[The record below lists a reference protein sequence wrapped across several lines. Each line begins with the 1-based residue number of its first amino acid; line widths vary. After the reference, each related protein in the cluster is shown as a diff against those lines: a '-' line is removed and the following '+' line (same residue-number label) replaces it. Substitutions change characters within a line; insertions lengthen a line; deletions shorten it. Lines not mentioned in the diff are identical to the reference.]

1 MGGRWCISDVEKE
14 GVAERYFQRLFT
26 TTNPTQMDLVLD
38 KVDRVVTPD
47 MNHSL
52 LQPYRLE
59 EVQQALFQMH
69 PSKSLGRDGI
79 SPFFFSKVLKYCW

>member
-1 MGGRWCISDVEKE
+1 MDEGGRWWTSDVEKE

-26 TTNPTQMDLVLD
+26 TTNPTQMDIVLD

-47 MNHSL
+47 INLTL
-52 LQPYRLE
+52 LQPYLPE

-69 PSKSLGRDGI
+69 PSKSPGSDGM
-79 SPFFFSKVLKYCW
+79 SPFFFQKY